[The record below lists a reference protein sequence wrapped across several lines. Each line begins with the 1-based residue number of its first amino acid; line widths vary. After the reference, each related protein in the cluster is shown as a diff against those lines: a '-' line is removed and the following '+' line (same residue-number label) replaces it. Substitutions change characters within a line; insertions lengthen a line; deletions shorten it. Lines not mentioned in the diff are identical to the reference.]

1 MIRIKRYFG
10 LLAAS
15 FLGTCILSG
24 TVLVP
29 DAYADPDVMPR
40 EFGNCAVGPSPHT
53 FEEVIVFCGE
63 SKTEPSFNIG
73 TAIDEGSPE
82 KKRVPVLYYYDPH
95 NKDINKNVTFDFG
108 SYHHINGW
116 VTTPPGAWA
125 VDDAHFSRWTP
136 ALQALMSAE
145 TFSATSD
152 SGTST
157 VDLTGFSQAFQ
168 YFASEYKRIH
178 HQPFPAWH

>member
-1 MIRIKRYFG
+1 MRKTARQHLVRVAFSVGLFG
-10 LLAAS
+10 TLAS
-15 FLGTCILSG
+15 LMST
-24 TVLVP
+24 T
-29 DAYADPDVMPR
+29 YADPDVMPR
-40 EFGNCAVGPSPHT
+40 VFGHCAVGPSHND
-53 FEEVIVFCGE
+53 FDAVIVFCGE
-63 SKTEPSFNIG
+63 IKTEPSIVIG
-73 TAIDEGSPE
+73 TTIDDGSP
-82 KKRVPVLYYYDPH
+82 KKRVPILYYYDLH

-108 SYHHINGW
+108 SYHYINGW
-116 VTTPPGAWA
+116 VTIPPGAWFI
-125 VDDAHFSRWTP
+125 DEGRLSIWTP